1 MKTNI
6 SRRDFMKG
14 AVAGALSLSAAGI
27 LGACSTDTAETPETE
42 ASTKEAIVE
51 TEAEPGTQESNSTE
65 PVLTEL
71 AIPEAEAPA
80 QTEYSCDVLVVGGG
94 FAGLFAALEAK
105 EAGADVLLV
114 DKGRPGYSGLSAWA
128 SSHCYFDADL
138 GDSKE
143 NFEYAMKYANE
154 WICNMNWVD
163 KWIEESKSVYE
174 KCVEMGVLNQYA
186 TAAEEGYWVDG
197 SIENDKLVDYHLAHL
212 AEDRRPAFINAL
224 NEAGIPF
231 VERCMVMDIVEDGG
245 RVVGAMGLDVMSGT
259 VMTFH
264 AKSVILATGT
274 GSYKPAGFPT
284 AGDTFDGEYIG
295 FTHGLPLTG
304 QEFEDFHMSASFA
317 PGNVLACNSWQYLES
332 VWLCAPGGSTPEN
345 AAQNALGAA
354 NSVILPVFQSA
365 VDGVTK
371 IPKGEVV
378 YGNSRGASSTGV
390 EGDPRGG
397 KQSSGVFKGDVF
409 GAAPGMYS
417 HYAGGIFCGIDDVE
431 GKTAIEGLWVAGDGT
446 NGCMST
452 GGTKSAPS
460 GWTSNF
466 AGVQGKV
473 AGAAAAAYAAS
484 AEEAVIPADQIAAQ
498 TEEILAPMSVETG
511 FDPNWARDVL
521 VGIMAPYWVSIAKNG
536 TAMEAALAQVVQ
548 FRNEVIPKLRATNGH
563 ELRLCHEMKHKALI
577 AEAKLRA
584 SLERKESRGYHYR
597 TDYPYR
603 DDEYLCY
610 ITVQQTADGGMDV
623 EKVDIKDEWK
633 GDTSADYTER
643 YATWRFP
650 GEQDALNLPDITLTT
665 SWGH

>member
-1 MKTNI
+1 MKKNI
-6 SRRDFMKG
+6 SRRDFLKGTMAG
-14 AVAGALSLSAAGI
+14 AVSLSAAGI
-27 LGACSTDTAETPETE
+27 LGSHSAETVLAEEAPAAGQESSTE
-42 ASTKEAIVE
+42 A
-51 TEAEPGTQESNSTE
+51 
-65 PVLTEL
+65 VLTEL
-71 AIPEAEAPA
+71 DIPEVPAPE

-105 EAGADVLLV
+105 AAGADVLLV

-128 SSHCYFDADL
+128 SSHCYFDEEL

-143 NFEYAMKYANE
+143 NFLYAMKYANE
-154 WICNMNWVD
+154 WVCNLNWVD

-174 KCVEMGVLNQYA
+174 KCVELGILNQYA
-186 TAAEEGYWVDG
+186 TGEAEGYWTDG
-197 SIENDKLVDYHLAHL
+197 SIENDKLVDYHMAHL
-212 AEDRRPAFINAL
+212 AEDRRPAFVNAL
-224 NEAGIPF
+224 NAAEIPF
-231 VERCMVMDIVEDGG
+231 VERCMVMDIVENDGK
-245 RVVGAMGLDVMSGT
+245 VTGAMGLDVMSGA

-274 GSYKPAGFPT
+274 GSYKPGGFPT
-284 AGDTFDGEYIG
+284 GGDTFDGEYIG

-354 NSVILPVFQSA
+354 NSVIIPVFESA
-365 VDGVTK
+365 VNGVTK
-371 IPKGEVV
+371 IDKTEMA
-378 YGNSRGASSTGV
+378 YGNNRGASHTGV
-390 EGDPRGG
+390 EGDPRTG
-397 KQSSGVFKGDVF
+397 KQSSGIFKGDVF

-431 GKTAIEGLWVAGDGT
+431 GKTSIEGLWVAGDGT

-473 AGAAAAAYAAS
+473 AGAAAASYAAGVGES
-484 AEEAVIPADQIAAQ
+484 VISEDQITAQ
-498 TEEILAPMSVETG
+498 TEEILAPMKLETG

-536 TAMEAALAQVVQ
+536 TAMEAALAQVTQ
-548 FRNEVIPKLRATNGH
+548 FRNEIVPKLRATNGH
-563 ELRLCHEMKHKALI
+563 ELRLCHEVKHKALI

-603 DDEYLCY
+603 NDDYLCY
-610 ITVQQTADGGMDV
+610 ITVQQNAEGGMDV

-650 GEQDALNLPDITLTT
+650 GEQDALDLPDITLTT
-665 SWGH
+665 SW

>member
-27 LGACSTDTAETPETE
+27 LGACSADVAETPETE
-42 ASTKEAIVE
+42 ASTTEAIIE
-51 TEAEPGTQESNSTE
+51 SEAQPGTQEDSSAA

-71 AIPEAEAPA
+71 EIPEAEAPA

-94 FAGLFAALEAK
+94 FAGLFAALQAK

-154 WICNMNWVD
+154 WVCNMNWVD

-174 KCVEMGVLNQYA
+174 KCVELGILNQYA
-186 TAAEEGYWVDG
+186 TAADEGYWVDG
-197 SIENDKLVDYHLAHL
+197 SIENDKLFEYHMAHL
-212 AEDRRPAFINAL
+212 SEDRRPAFINAL
-224 NEAGIPF
+224 NAAEIPF

-245 RVVGAMGLDVMSGT
+245 KVVGAMGLDVMSGT

-274 GSYKPAGFPT
+274 GCYKPAGFPT

-295 FTHGLPLTG
+295 FTHGLPITG

-332 VWLCAPGGSTPEN
+332 VWLCAPGGSTPET

-354 NSVILPVFQSA
+354 KSVILPVFESA
-365 VDGVTK
+365 TNGVTK

-378 YGNSRGASSTGV
+378 YGGTRGASTTGV
-390 EGDPRGG
+390 EGDPRTG
-397 KQSSGVFKGDVF
+397 KMSSGIFKGDVF

-431 GKTAIEGLWVAGDGT
+431 GKTGIEGLWVAGDGT

-473 AGAAAAAYAAS
+473 AGAAAAAYAATVD
-484 AEEAVIPADQIAAQ
+484 EAVIPADQIAAQ
-498 TEEILAPMSVETG
+498 TEEILAPLSVEVG

-521 VGIMAPYWVSIAKNG
+521 AGIMSPYWVSIAKNG
-536 TAMEAALAQVVQ
+536 TAMEAALAQVRQ
-548 FRNEVIPKLRATNGH
+548 FRQEIIPKLRATNGH

-577 AEAKLRA
+577 AEAKLLA

-603 DDEYLCY
+603 DDNYLCY
-610 ITVQQTADGGMDV
+610 ITVQQNADGGMDV

-650 GEQDALNLPDITLTT
+650 GEQAALNLPDIELTT